1 MSLTFINT
9 NKLLRRSA
17 PGHGEMTEVLN
28 ESLCG
33 AKNVVASLH
42 WLQPGDIFWAEAV
55 DRHQL
60 VYLMDGKGRIT
71 LNGESY
77 DVTKGAG
84 AYLAPSEAAEVKP
97 RDGNLKLFVLVV
109 PQIPH

>member
-9 NKLLRRSA
+9 NKLPRKVA
-17 PGHGEMTEVLN
+17 PGQGEMTEVLN
-28 ESLCG
+28 EALCG

-42 WLQPGDIFWAEAV
+42 WLKAGDTFRAEAV

-60 VYLMDGKGRIT
+60 LYLMDGNGHIT
-71 LNGESY
+71 LNGEGY

-84 AYLAPSEAAEVKP
+84 AYLAPSETAEVKP

-109 PQIPH
+109 PQIPN